1 MTTPWAKVLAEV
13 NQALQTQGPFAVDGI
28 RRQKIAAVTAITG
41 RPLVIYATACTT
53 PGKPIPSAL
62 LIIEPSDKLGFQEV
76 TAKIDG
82 PNLDVLIHSPGG
94 IADAVA
100 SIVEL
105 LRERFTHIRFI
116 VPFLAKSAAT
126 MLVLSGDEV
135 LMTPAAELGPID
147 PQMPVV
153 LPNGVVMFSPAYALK
168 EQYERAQREVNANP
182 GVLPGW
188 VATLSHPSRLVEC
201 ELAIKQAQELVEKW
215 LVTYMFAGDPAGA
228 QKAHDIAAYLSDH
241 SRFLS
246 HGYPIRLND
255 PGLSA
260 AKIVR
265 INTISQP
272 LEDAIWELYCAID
285 HTFQINPAVK
295 IFENNLTPPDL
306 VARLLQVQIVQFPPP
321 PAAPVPAPA
330 PTAPAGAP
338 VPATPVSRL
347 GIPFHKLKPYF
358 GSKLEE
364 TILAFRTSPRDASIS
379 PPKAGRA
386 LSPNPQ

>member
-1 MTTPWAKVLAEV
+1 MTTPWAKVLAEI
-13 NQALQTQGPFAVDGI
+13 NQGFQAHGPNAVDVI
-28 RRQKIAAVTAITG
+28 RRQKIAAVTAITD

-53 PGKPIPSAL
+53 PGKPVPDIL
-62 LIIEPSDKLGFQEV
+62 LMIEPSDKLGFQEV
-76 TAKIDG
+76 TAKVKG

-94 IADAVA
+94 LADAAA

-105 LRERFTHIRFI
+105 LRERFTNIRFF

-126 MLVLSGDEV
+126 MLVLSGDQV

-201 ELAIKQAQELVEKW
+201 ELAIRRAEELVEKW
-215 LVTYMFAGDPAGA
+215 LATYMFAGDPAAA
-228 QKAHDIAAYLSDH
+228 QKAHEIAIYLSDH
-241 SRFLS
+241 SHFLS

-260 AKIVR
+260 AKIAR
-265 INTISQP
+265 INAVSQG

-295 IFENNLTPPDL
+295 IFENSLSPPDL
-306 VARLLQVQIVQFPPP
+306 VARLIQVQIVQVPPRPATPTEAPKPPTGVPVPPP
-321 PAAPVPAPA
+321 PGP
-330 PTAPAGAP
+330 
-338 VPATPVSRL
+338 
-347 GIPFHKLKPYF
+347 
-358 GSKLEE
+358 
-364 TILAFRTSPRDASIS
+364 
-379 PPKAGRA
+379 
-386 LSPNPQ
+386 